1 MKAVQTEQDDA
12 MHKANIYFRALL
24 LVVTLTTGA
33 WGQVTSVNQDPA
45 QRPGPRVPQ
54 FDVVSVKPSKS
65 VTGYFRSGSTPDGIS
80 VVNTSL
86 LMLIRQAYGL
96 FNSGDDRILGVPSWV
111 KADRFDIEA
120 KVNGA
125 DVDDLHKLNR
135 DQRGLMLQA
144 LLADRFQF
152 KAHRESRELPAYYL
166 VIAKGGPKL
175 KEATSGETDANG
187 ANAGMMR
194 MTRGQLTGHTVAI
207 SNMLSALT
215 QITGRTVLDKTGLSG
230 RYDVNLTWTPDEP
243 AATAG
248 SDGAGQTASTTSE
261 SGPSIFT
268 AIQDQLGLKLESG
281 KGPVDCL
288 VVDHVAPPSEN

>member
-1 MKAVQTEQDDA
+1 MLQIAIDHAGLGIGAHD
-12 MHKANIYFRALL
+12 RA
-24 LVVTLTTGA
+24 A
-33 WGQVTSVNQDPA
+33 
-45 QRPGPRVPQ
+45 
-54 FDVVSVKPSKS
+54 
-65 VTGYFRSGSTPDGIS
+65 GI
-80 VVNTSL
+80 VRR
-86 LMLIRQAYGL
+86 LIRHDVEVAPPRHRRAEDRRLHRLRDLGR
-96 FNSGDDRILGVPSWV
+96 FAGD
-111 KADRFDIEA
+111 
-120 KVNGA
+120 
-125 DVDDLHKLNR
+125 
-135 DQRGLMLQA
+135 
-144 LLADRFQF
+144 
-152 KAHRESRELPAYYL
+152 ESRELPVYYL

-187 ANAGMMR
+187 AHAGMMR

-207 SNMLSALT
+207 SNILSALT

-230 RYDVNLTWTPDEP
+230 RYDVKLTWTPDEP
-243 AATAG
+243 AAIPG